1 MFAVC
6 FFVIQAI
13 ILIVS
18 TLLSKNNPRLE
29 TIFSSNPTLRI
40 SLLVYKVN
48 FNAWVWVLIR
58 EFRIFPD
65 LRENL
70 GLQAVK
76 LSSQAQVTDIFF
88 EWVFCQKTACV
99 HDTI

>member
-18 TLLSKNNPRLE
+18 TPLSKNNPRLE

-48 FNAWVWVLIR
+48 FNAWVWVLILPR
-58 EFRIFPD
+58 PKRKFRPPSC
-65 LRENL
+65 E
-70 GLQAVK
+70 V
-76 LSSQAQVTDIFF
+76 V
-88 EWVFCQKTACV
+88 
-99 HDTI
+99 